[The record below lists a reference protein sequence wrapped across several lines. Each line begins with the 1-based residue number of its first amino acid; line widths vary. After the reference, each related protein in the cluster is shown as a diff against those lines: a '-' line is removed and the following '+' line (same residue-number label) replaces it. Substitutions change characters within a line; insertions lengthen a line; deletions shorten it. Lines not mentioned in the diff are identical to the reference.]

1 MALPLRDLLTSARPR
16 QWVKNLFVLAPLIF
30 AKRAT
35 DLDAAAAA
43 LGAAA
48 LYCMASSAVY
58 LFNDLRDVEQ
68 DRRHPEKRH
77 RPIAAGRVGEGTAL
91 GTALLLAVGAVG
103 GAAILGPAFAA
114 VVAAYLLLNVAYT
127 LKLKHMAYVDVTIIA
142 LGFLLRVIGGGL
154 AIPVE
159 VSGWILLV
167 TLFISIYLGLG
178 KRLHELAVVP
188 DGGGRRVLRQYSA
201 HVARV
206 LFRLS
211 GALALGA
218 YIAYTLSHRA
228 QDNFGTAAL
237 IWTAPLV
244 ALGQLRFDIMVR
256 STDPRSPT
264 DGLLSDW
271 MFLVVGALWSIAVIL
286 LVYVQ
291 GGPR

>member
-43 LGAAA
+43 LGAAG

-91 GTALLLAVGAVG
+91 GTALLLAIGAVG
-103 GAAILGPAFAA
+103 GAALLGRAFAG
-114 VVAAYLLLNVAYT
+114 VVVAYLLLNVAYT
-127 LKLKHMAYVDVTIIA
+127 LKLKHVAYVDVTIIA

-159 VSGWILLV
+159 VSGWILL
-167 TLFISIYLGLG
+167 
-178 KRLHELAVVP
+178 
-188 DGGGRRVLRQYSA
+188 RRS
-201 HVARV
+201 
-206 LFRLS
+206 S
-211 GALALGA
+211 
-218 YIAYTLSHRA
+218 S
-228 QDNFGTAAL
+228 
-237 IWTAPLV
+237 
-244 ALGQLRFDIMVR
+244 R
-256 STDPRSPT
+256 STWAWGNASTSSPSSRT
-264 DGLLSDW
+264 AGDDGSCDSTRRTSH
-271 MFLVVGALWSIAVIL
+271 GCSSA
-286 LVYVQ
+286 
-291 GGPR
+291 